1 MLESFCGVGNPF
13 SLGPINEGSRLLDF
27 GCGAGFDLFAA
38 SKLIGENGRL
48 YGVDLT
54 EEMVRRAKNNLAVA
68 GVADFDI
75 KKVDSETIPYDDHSF
90 DVIISNGVINLSVN
104 KETTFRELRRVLK
117 PGGRIQ
123 FADIILEKELPANLA
138 GSAEAWSQ

>member
-1 MLESFCGVGNPF
+1 M
-13 SLGPINEGSRLLDF
+13 LDF